1 MLYSIVPVPAAET
14 VIEPLFVAQPVEGE
28 AITLL
33 YVGAEV
39 TVTMMS
45 SLIGQPEAVVAV
57 T

>member
-14 VIEPLFVAQPVEGE
+14 VIEPLFAAQAVEGE
-28 AITLL
+28 AVTLL